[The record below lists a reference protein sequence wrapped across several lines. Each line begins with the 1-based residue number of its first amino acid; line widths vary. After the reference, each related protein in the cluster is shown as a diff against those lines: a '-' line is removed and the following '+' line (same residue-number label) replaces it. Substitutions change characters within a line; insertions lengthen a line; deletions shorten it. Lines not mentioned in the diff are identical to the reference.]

1 MLHLAQPPG
10 RSAISMTRTLYIDA
24 GGDNATAEIGNPSK
38 PFSTAQAAFDAALA
52 AAGNYLLKF
61 GVGSFGTI
69 VVPTGGWPSRIAI
82 SGCGYS
88 VSRLTGITATGAVGA
103 NGTSGASPTPGA
115 AGGAAKA
122 VSIRSDGTINIGVL
136 NCNGGAGGSGGGYAG
151 IYAADGN
158 PGATGSAGGTGGN
171 GGAIELVGVVFDQIR
186 NDGGNGGAGG
196 EGQEGYPGSVE
207 NWTPGGAGGDGGV
220 GGNPGVRGRLSMH
233 HCFCTSAGT
242 GQINSSHGEVGA
254 GGAGGNSGYDIGAG
268 TGSPGAEGGQG
279 TAPTGVTIDF
289 IIWNSG
295 VGYITLNSTEGE
307 EIMGQTAYA
316 GIMLNGFGGSMV
328 GGDLGG
334 NILTEVHQLP

>member
-10 RSAISMTRTLYIDA
+10 GSAISMTRTLYIDA
-24 GGDNATAEIGNPSK
+24 AGDNASAEIGNPSR
-38 PFSTAQAAFDAALA
+38 PFQTAQAAFDAALVG
-52 AAGNYLLKF
+52 AGNYLLKF

-88 VSRLTGITATGAVGA
+88 VSRLTGITATGAIGA

-136 NCNGGAGGSGGGYAG
+136 NCSGGAGGGGGGYAG
-151 IYAADGN
+151 ISASDGI
-158 PGATGSAGGTGGN
+158 PGGVGGVGGAGGN
-171 GGAIELVGVVFDQIR
+171 GGAVEIVGVVYDEIR
-186 NDGGNGGAGG
+186 NDGGAGG
-196 EGQEGYPGSVE
+196 PGGSGQPGYPGSVE
-207 NWTPGGAGGDGGV
+207 NWTPGGAGGDGGA
-220 GGNPGVRGRLSMH
+220 GGNPGVRGRLTMH
-233 HCFCTSAGT
+233 HCFCTLAGG
-242 GQINSSHGEVGA
+242 GQINSTHGQVGA
-254 GGAGGNSGYDIGAG
+254 GGAGGDAGYDIGAG
-268 TGSPGAEGGQG
+268 TGAPGAEGAQG

-295 VGYITLNSTEGE
+295 VGYITLNSTDGE
-307 EIMGQTAYA
+307 EIMGQTGYE
-316 GIMLNGFGGSMV
+316 GVMLDGSPSMV

-334 NILTEVHQLP
+334 NILTEVHKLP